1 MFKILKDI
9 TSDEFGKDFDLT
21 SVASVVCFVVGMLL
35 YLLSQFVWT
44 ASWVP
49 HFSLPEYAIGFAALI
64 GAVAGCQRIKPAAI
78 VPDVSKDQP

>member
-1 MFKILKDI
+1 MFKFVRDI
-9 TSDEFGKDFDLT
+9 TSDEFGKDSDLT
-21 SVASVVCFVVGMLL
+21 SVTSFVGFVVGMLL

-64 GAVAGCQRIKPAAI
+64 GAVAGCQRLKPAA
-78 VPDVSKDQP
+78 VVKDVSKD